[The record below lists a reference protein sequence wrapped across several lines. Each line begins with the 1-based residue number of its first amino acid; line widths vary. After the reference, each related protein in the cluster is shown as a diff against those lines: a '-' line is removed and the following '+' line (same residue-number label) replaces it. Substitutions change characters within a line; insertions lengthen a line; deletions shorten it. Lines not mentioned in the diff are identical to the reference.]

1 MCFYAVVCKSLGAA
15 DVELLASVAFD
26 LVDGFSARAKLCAC
40 GQGSWCVCILVRLS
54 WWIGRLPT
62 CVRNLFFRQ
71 MVFHTVFTLFS
82 MVLADM
88 RLILRHV
95 LWSLR
100 WSRAVCLYMSRSMM
114 QNSLGRYTRVCS
126 FSVCLFSVC
135 GDQKNLE
142 SQVPRG
148 VAPKRD

>member
-1 MCFYAVVCKSLGAA
+1 MYFYAVVCKSLGAA

-95 LWSLR
+95 L
-100 WSRAVCLYMSRSMM
+100 
-114 QNSLGRYTRVCS
+114 
-126 FSVCLFSVC
+126 
-135 GDQKNLE
+135 
-142 SQVPRG
+142 
-148 VAPKRD
+148 